1 MMVLLICRMKVDE
14 CSYIL
19 KMDVEN
25 SREIRITQ
33 TVLDIIDIMKHL
45 NRFMYLVHNACGIY
59 PYTNGILDSLGMVS
73 LEHMVSRI
81 SLKSY

>member
-1 MMVLLICRMKVDE
+1 MMVLLIYRMKVDE

-33 TVLDIIDIMKHL
+33 TVLDNLINIMKHL
-45 NRFMYLVHNACGIY
+45 YRFMYLVHNACGIY
-59 PYTNGILDSLGMVS
+59 PYTNGILDSLGMVA
-73 LEHMVSRI
+73 LEHMVRRI
-81 SLKSY
+81 FLK

>member
-1 MMVLLICRMKVDE
+1 MMVLLIYRMKVDE

-33 TVLDIIDIMKHL
+33 TV
-45 NRFMYLVHNACGIY
+45 F
-59 PYTNGILDSLGMVS
+59 LGS
-73 LEHMVSRI
+73 NKYHEAS
-81 SLKSY
+81 